1 MKRYSIVAMVLL
13 LTTFHKLSA
22 QVPKNS
28 DLFLRL
34 KTQDSIFFERI
45 FNRCDLNYLEEAI
58 APDLKFYHDK
68 SGIQNRDIF
77 IENTKKYICGDTV
90 HKPIR
95 KVDVNSLEV
104 FPMYDNNVLYGAV
117 QTGIHHFYIRE
128 KNKPDV
134 ITGSAKFIHLYL
146 LVNEKWILKEVI
158 SFDHQ
163 PAK

>member
-1 MKRYSIVAMVLL
+1 MKTYSVL
-13 LTTFHKLSA
+13 LTTITLLISSIVTA

-28 DLFLRL
+28 DLFRRL
-34 KTQDSIFFERI
+34 KTQDSVFFERI

-77 IENTKKYICGDTV
+77 VENTKKYICGDTV

-95 KVDVNSLEV
+95 KVDINSLEV

-128 KNKPDV
+128 KNKTDV
-134 ITGSAKFIHLYL
+134 LTGSAKFIHLYL